1 MYYHKTLYFSKSKG
15 FYDNIFIKFYKLVT
29 KMKTKNENIVSICRS
44 ITIFLLILAIL
55 ITILYDSKI
64 GILFALSGFISS
76 AIPEVLLQSKKY
88 S

>member
-1 MYYHKTLYFSKSKG
+1 
-15 FYDNIFIKFYKLVT
+15 KLVT

-76 AIPEVLLQSKKY
+76 AIPDIYNKKKIGWFFLIL
-88 S
+88 SLILIILFFI

>member
-1 MYYHKTLYFSKSKG
+1 
-15 FYDNIFIKFYKLVT
+15 
-29 KMKTKNENIVSICRS
+29 MKTKNENIVSICRS

-76 AIPEVLLQSKKY
+76 AIPDIYNKKKIGWFFLIL
-88 S
+88 SLILIILFFI